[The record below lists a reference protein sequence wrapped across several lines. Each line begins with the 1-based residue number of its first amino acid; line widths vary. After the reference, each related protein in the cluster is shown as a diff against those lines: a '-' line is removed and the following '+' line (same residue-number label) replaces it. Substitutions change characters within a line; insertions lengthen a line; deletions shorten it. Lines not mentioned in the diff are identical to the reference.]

1 MSILRLK
8 EQYITLRVNITIQNC
23 ELLIQMQNNFI
34 MTEELNRY
42 IRLIPKAEL
51 HLHIEGS
58 LEPELMFEMAKKNGV
73 KIKYNSIEELRAA
86 YDFNNLQEFLDLY
99 YAGADVLLTE
109 EDFYDLTMAY
119 LKKAHEDNVVHTE
132 IFFDPQTHTVR
143 GVAFESVINGIVR
156 ALDDGKRQMNISSQL
171 IMCFL
176 RHLDEESAMK
186 TLDHALNHK
195 DKIIGVGLDSSELGN
210 PPNKFA
216 NVFERAQKEG
226 FLTVAHAGEE
236 GPADYVWEAIDLL
249 NVLRVDHGV
258 RSIEDE
264 ILVDELVKRQ
274 IPLTVCPLSNL
285 KLKVVSDMKDHPIKR
300 MLDLNLMVTI
310 NSDDPS
316 YFGGYVNQNYLEVA
330 SALNLAKDDILSLAK
345 NSFISSFL
353 SDSEKQRF
361 LDRVDEMDRELRLL

>member
-1 MSILRLK
+1 
-8 EQYITLRVNITIQNC
+8 
-23 ELLIQMQNNFI
+23 
-34 MTEELNRY
+34 MTAELNRY

-58 LEPELMFEMAKKNGV
+58 LEPELMFAMAKKNDV

-109 EDFYDLTMAY
+109 EDFYNLTMAY
-119 LKKAHEDNVVHTE
+119 LKKAYEDNVVHTE
-132 IFFDPQTHTVR
+132 IFFDPQTHTAR
-143 GVAFESVINGIVR
+143 GVEFHNVVNGIVN
-156 ALDDGKRQMNISSQL
+156 ALEDGEKQMGISSQL

-176 RHLDEESAMK
+176 RHLDERSAMK
-186 TLDHALNHK
+186 TLDFALDHK

-210 PPNKFA
+210 PPNKFV

-236 GPADYVWEAIDLL
+236 GPASYVWEAIDLL
-249 NVLRVDHGV
+249 NVMRVDHGV
-258 RSIEDE
+258 RSIDDKK
-264 ILVDELVKRQ
+264 LVTELVKRQ

-285 KLKVVSDMKDHPIKR
+285 KLKVVADLKDHPLKR
-300 MLDLNLMVTI
+300 MLDKNLMVTI

-316 YFGGYVNQNYLEVA
+316 YFGGYINQNYLEVA
-330 SALNLAKDDILSLAK
+330 RALNLTNDDILILAK
-345 NSFISSFL
+345 NSFQSSFL
-353 SDSEKQRF
+353 SDAQKQHF
-361 LDRVDEMDRELRLL
+361 FDKVDVADRKLRTSL